1 MIRDK
6 FNKTCARLHIEHY
19 KTLPRKMKE
28 DLSNWRAVL
37 CSLTGRQYW
46 QDVNFSQL
54 DLWIQPNPSQNPNKL
69 FCRMEKCILKFIK
82 WKGKRRRISNIKVKN
97 NKVGGLVLPNVKTY
111 YKARVIKTVWY
122 CYKDEHADRSRGA
135 GTFCQ
140 WSSKSSFNS
149 KCIVK
154 DVNGTTQNLILN
166 VISIFL
172 EVGERNR
179 NTVD

>member
-82 WKGKRRRISNIKVKN
+82 WKGKRRRISNIKVEN

-122 CYKDEHADRSRGA
+122 CYKDEHADQLIRMESPYIDPMCSIDLKYIIYSR
-135 GTFCQ
+135 
-140 WSSKSSFNS
+140 WER
-149 KCIVK
+149 IVSISGGGE
-154 DVNGTTQNLILN
+154 NGK
-166 VISIFL
+166 
-172 EVGERNR
+172 
-179 NTVD
+179 

>member
-37 CSLTGRQYW
+37 CLLTGRQYW

-82 WKGKRRRISNIKVKN
+82 
-97 NKVGGLVLPNVKTY
+97 
-111 YKARVIKTVWY
+111 
-122 CYKDEHADRSRGA
+122 
-135 GTFCQ
+135 
-140 WSSKSSFNS
+140 
-149 KCIVK
+149 
-154 DVNGTTQNLILN
+154 
-166 VISIFL
+166 
-172 EVGERNR
+172 
-179 NTVD
+179 